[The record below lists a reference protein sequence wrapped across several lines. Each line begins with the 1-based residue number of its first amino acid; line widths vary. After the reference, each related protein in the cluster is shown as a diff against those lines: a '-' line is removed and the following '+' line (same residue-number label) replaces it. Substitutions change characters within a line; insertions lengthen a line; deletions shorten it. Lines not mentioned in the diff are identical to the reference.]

1 MVRVPKYL
9 NGPGWGDAILRTLFI
24 WYETPISKYWPE
36 RKKSI
41 YYFRWFAAYLF
52 LTGIYPPYHRFITWL
67 TQYYPFSLLYKGSL
81 LHAEG
86 IRARNLMRGMEKLAD
101 EAGIPV
107 YINDGHGGRDLSVFY
122 GKFERGGLK
131 KKECLEKLQEIF
143 QEKYGTVYVQDKDV
157 GFRVLVANE
166 LMD

>member
-1 MVRVPKYL
+1 
-9 NGPGWGDAILRTLFI
+9 
-24 WYETPISKYWPE
+24 
-36 RKKSI
+36 
-41 YYFRWFAAYLF
+41 
-52 LTGIYPPYHRFITWL
+52 
-67 TQYYPFSLLYKGSL
+67 
-81 LHAEG
+81 
-86 IRARNLMRGMEKLAD
+86 MRGMEKLAD